1 METRPLVRFSAMAAD
16 ILLAVAIAIVV
27 ILLLTRATAAGPGQ
41 TGLKPRAQPGG
52 TAERL
57 FAPARLSEIG
67 RPSLLFRAHESDRL
81 AFAPMV
87 STEVRITIG
96 GLIARARVVQTFR
109 NPNDDWVEGVYV
121 FPLPENAAVDH
132 LRLRVGE
139 RVIEGRIKERETALR
154 IYQAAKRRG
163 KKAGL
168 LEGERPNIFTTSIA
182 NIGPQEEI
190 TIDIEYQQTL
200 RYDQGVFR
208 LRFPMVVGPRYI
220 PGNVR
225 VAKFGDGGWSVGTDR
240 VPDAEKIRAPV
251 LPPAFGKINPVRL
264 SIELA
269 PGFALSELRSSY
281 HPVAVSEDGSGGY
294 RISLKDGEVPADR
307 DFELVWKPE
316 TGAQPQAGLFTET
329 TKDGRYILVMILP
342 PTAKPADGKAKRL
355 PREVIFVIDVS
366 GSMAGTSIRQ
376 AKAAL
381 ALAIDRLTADD
392 RFNIVGF
399 NDTAFTLFP
408 SPRPADRITRETA
421 KRFVHWLAAEGGTR
435 MAPAVRLALKGRP
448 PAGHIRQMVFLTDG
462 AIGNERELFAIID
475 DRLGDT
481 RLFTIGI
488 GSAPNSYFMRKAAE
502 VGRGAFTHIGDVN
515 EVGARMAALFEK
527 LERPVLTD
535 LTVAWPDGMLAEM
548 WPKRLP
554 DLYGGEPVIFTARV
568 PNATS
573 GATSDSGPESQAT
586 IAVTGRIGAARW
598 QGRLSLG
605 GGKATPGVAKLWARD
620 KISGLMD
627 TLHEGGDANDVRRQ
641 VVALG
646 LGHHLVTKYT
656 SLVAV
661 DVTPSR
667 PQGEP
672 LKRRKV
678 PHNLPEGWEY
688 DKVFGGVPDNAT
700 RLDRKAGLMNAPAT
714 IQQAAASIGSARGL
728 ALPKGA
734 TAAPLHLVLGAALL
748 VLGLIALV
756 LVRKRF
762 A

>member
-1 METRPLVRFSAMAAD
+1 MNTRPLVRIGAMAAD
-16 ILLAVAIAIVV
+16 ILLAVALAAVV
-27 ILLLTRATAAGPGQ
+27 ILLLTRVGAAGPGQ
-41 TGLKPRAQPGG
+41 PGLKPQTHPAGA
-52 TAERL
+52 AERL

-67 RPSLLFRAHESDRL
+67 RPSLLFRAHESGQF

-87 STEVRITIG
+87 TTEVRITVG
-96 GLIARARVVQTFR
+96 GLLARARVVQTFR
-109 NPNDDWVEGVYV
+109 NPNDDWVEGIYV

-132 LRLRVGE
+132 LKLRVGE
-139 RVIEGRIKERETALR
+139 RVIEGRIKEREAALR
-154 IYQAAKRRG
+154 IYQAAKRQG

-200 RYDQGVFR
+200 RYDQGAFR

-225 VAKFGDGGWSVGTDR
+225 VAKFGDGGWSVGTAR

-251 LPPAFGKINPVRL
+251 LPPAFGKINPVKL
-264 SIELA
+264 SIELE
-269 PGFALSELRSSY
+269 PGFALSELKSSY

-294 RISLKDGEVPADR
+294 EISLKDGEVPADR

-329 TKDGRYILVMILP
+329 TNDGRYILVMIMP
-342 PTAKPADGKAKRL
+342 PTAKPADGKSKGL

-366 GSMAGTSIRQ
+366 GSMAGTSIKQ

-408 SPRPADRITRETA
+408 NPRPADRMTRETA

-435 MAPAVRLALKGRP
+435 MAPAVRLALRGRP

-462 AIGNERELFAIID
+462 AIGNERELFGIID
-475 DRLGDT
+475 DRLGDA

-502 VGRGAFTHIGDVN
+502 VGRGTFTHIGDVN
-515 EVGARMAALFEK
+515 EVGVRMAALFEK

-535 LTVAWPDGMLAEM
+535 LAVAWPDGMKAEM
-548 WPKRLP
+548 WPARLP
-554 DLYGGEPVIFTARV
+554 DLYAGEPVIFTARA
-568 PNATS
+568 PDTA
-573 GATSDSGPESQAT
+573 PESQDA
-586 IAVTGRIGAARW
+586 IAITGLIGAARW
-598 QGRLSLG
+598 QGTLSLR
-605 GGKATPGVAKLWARD
+605 GGKATPGVSKLWARD

-641 VVALG
+641 VVTLG

-656 SLVAV
+656 SLIAV

-667 PQGEP
+667 PQAEP

-688 DKVFGGVPDNAT
+688 DKVFGGVPEDAT
-700 RLDRKAGLMNAPAT
+700 RLDRKAGLMNAPAAIT
-714 IQQAAASIGSARGL
+714 PAPVIIGAARGL

-734 TAAPLHLVLGAALL
+734 TAAPLHLVLGAGLL
-748 VLGLIALV
+748 VLGLITLV
-756 LVRKRF
+756 LVRRRLP
-762 A
+762 

>member
-1 METRPLVRFSAMAAD
+1 MNTRPLVRIGAMAAD
-16 ILLAVAIAIVV
+16 ILLAVAIATVV
-27 ILLLTRATAAGPGQ
+27 ILLLTRAGAAGPGRPGIQ
-41 TGLKPRAQPGG
+41 TQAQPAGKVQK
-52 TAERL
+52 L

-67 RPSLLFRAHESDRL
+67 RPSLLFRAQESGQF
-81 AFAPMV
+81 AFAPTV
-87 STEVRITIG
+87 STEVRITVG
-96 GLIARARVVQTFR
+96 GLIARARVSQTFR
-109 NPNDDWVEGVYV
+109 NPGDDWVEGVYV

-139 RVIEGRIKERETALR
+139 RVIEGRIEERGQALR

-182 NIGPQEEI
+182 NIGPREEI

-200 RYDQGVFR
+200 RYDQGAFR

-225 VAKFGDGGWSVGTDR
+225 VARFGDGGWSVGNVR
-240 VPDAEKIRAPV
+240 VPDAGKIRAPV
-251 LPPAFGKINPVRL
+251 LPPAFGKINPVKL

-269 PGFALSELRSSY
+269 PGFALSELKSSY
-281 HPVAVSEDGSGGY
+281 HPIAVSEDGSGGY
-294 RISLKDGEVPADR
+294 RISLKAGEVPAER
-307 DFELVWKPE
+307 DFELVWKPD

-408 SPRPADRITRETA
+408 SPRPADRVTRQTA

-435 MAPAVRLALKGRP
+435 MAPAVRLALRGRP

-475 DRLGDT
+475 DRLGDA

-502 VGRGAFTHIGDVN
+502 IGRGTFTHIGDVN

-535 LTVAWPDGMLAEM
+535 LAVAWPDAMLAEM

-568 PNATS
+568 PNAVLDS
-573 GATSDSGPESQAT
+573 EGA
-586 IAVTGRIGAARW
+586 IVVTGRIGLARW
-598 QGRLSLG
+598 QGTLSLR

-627 TLHEGGDANDVRRQ
+627 TLREGGDANDVRRQ

-646 LGHHLVTKYT
+646 LDHHLVTKYT
-656 SLVAV
+656 SLIAV

-688 DKVFGGVPDNAT
+688 DKVFGGVPENAT
-700 RLDRKAGLMNAPAT
+700 RLDRKAGSMNAPAT
-714 IQQAAASIGSARGL
+714 IQQAAVSIGAARGL

-756 LVRKRF
+756 LVRRRL

>member
-1 METRPLVRFSAMAAD
+1 MVTRPLVRFGAMAAD
-16 ILLAVAIAIVV
+16 ILLAVAIAAVV
-27 ILLLTRATAAGPGQ
+27 ILLLTQAAAAGPGQ
-41 TGLKPRAQPGG
+41 PGG
-52 TAERL
+52 TADRL

-81 AFAPMV
+81 AFAPV
-87 STEVRITIG
+87 VTTEVRITVG
-96 GLIARARVVQTFR
+96 GLLVRARVSQTFR

-132 LRLRVGE
+132 LKLKLGE
-139 RVIEGRIKERETALR
+139 RVIEGRIKERETARR
-154 IYQAAKRRG
+154 IYQTAKRQG

-182 NIGPQEEI
+182 NIGPKEEI

-200 RYDQGVFR
+200 HYDQGAFR

-225 VAKFGDGGWSVGTDR
+225 VAKFGAGGWSVGTDR

-251 LPPAFGKINPVRL
+251 LPPAFGKINPVKL
-264 SIELA
+264 SIELE
-269 PGFALSELRSSY
+269 PGFALSELKSSY

-294 RISLKDGEVPADR
+294 EISLKDGEVPADR

-342 PTAKPADGKAKRL
+342 PTAKPADGKAKGL

-366 GSMAGTSIRQ
+366 GSMAGTSIKQ

-408 SPRPADRITRETA
+408 NPRPADRMTRETA
-421 KRFVHWLAAEGGTR
+421 KRFVHWLAAEGGTQ
-435 MAPAVRLALKGRP
+435 MAPAVRLALRGRP

-462 AIGNERELFAIID
+462 AIGNERDLFGIIN
-475 DRLGDT
+475 DRLGDA

-502 VGRGAFTHIGDVN
+502 VGRGTFTHIGDVN
-515 EVGARMAALFEK
+515 EVGVRMAALFEK

-535 LTVAWPDGMLAEM
+535 LVVAWPDGMKAEM

-554 DLYGGEPVIFTARV
+554 DLYAGEPVIFTARA

-573 GATSDSGPESQAT
+573 APAPESQGT
-586 IAVTGRIGAARW
+586 IVVTGRIGLARW
-598 QGRLSLG
+598 QGTLSLR
-605 GGKATPGVAKLWARD
+605 GGKATPGVSKLWARD

-627 TLHEGGDANDVRRQ
+627 TLHEGGAANDVRRQ

-656 SLVAV
+656 SLIAV

-700 RLDRKAGLMNAPAT
+700 GLDRKAGLMNAP
-714 IQQAAASIGSARGL
+714 
-728 ALPKGA
+728 
-734 TAAPLHLVLGAALL
+734 
-748 VLGLIALV
+748 
-756 LVRKRF
+756 
-762 A
+762 

>member
-1 METRPLVRFSAMAAD
+1 METRPLVRFGAKVAD
-16 ILLAVAIAIVV
+16 ILLAVAIAAVV
-27 ILLLTRATAAGPGQ
+27 ILLLTQAGAAGPGQ
-41 TGLKPRAQPGG
+41 TGLKPQAQPGG
-52 TAERL
+52 TAEKL
-57 FAPARLSEIG
+57 FAPARLGEIG

-81 AFAPMV
+81 AFAPV
-87 STEVRITIG
+87 VTTEVRITVG
-96 GLIARARVVQTFR
+96 GLLVRARVSQTFR

-132 LRLRVGE
+132 LRLKVGE

-154 IYQAAKRRG
+154 IYQTAKRQG

-182 NIGPQEEI
+182 NIGPKEEI

-200 RYDQGVFR
+200 RYDQGAFR
-208 LRFPMVVGPRYI
+208 LRFPMVVGPRYT

-240 VPDAEKIRAPV
+240 VPEPEKIRAPV
-251 LPPAFGKINPVRL
+251 LPPAFGKINPVKL
-264 SIELA
+264 SIELE
-269 PGFALSELRSSY
+269 PGFALSELKSSY
-281 HPVAVSEDGSGGY
+281 HPVAVREDGSGGY
-294 RISLKDGEVPADR
+294 RISLKAGEVPAER

-342 PTAKPADGKAKRL
+342 PTAKPADGQAKGL

-366 GSMAGTSIRQ
+366 GSMAGTSIKQ

-408 SPRPADRITRETA
+408 NPRPADRMTRETA

-435 MAPAVRLALKGRP
+435 MAPAVRLALRGRP

-462 AIGNERELFAIID
+462 AIGNERELFGIID
-475 DRLGDT
+475 DRLGDA

-502 VGRGAFTHIGDVN
+502 VGRGTFTHIGDVN
-515 EVGARMAALFEK
+515 EVGVRMAALFEK

-535 LTVAWPDGMLAEM
+535 LAVAWPDGMKAEM
-548 WPKRLP
+548 WPERLP
-554 DLYGGEPVIFTARV
+554 DLYAGEPVIFTARA

-573 GATSDSGPESQAT
+573 APAPESQGA
-586 IAVTGRIGAARW
+586 IVVTGRIGLARW
-598 QGRLSLG
+598 QGTLSLR
-605 GGKATPGVAKLWARD
+605 GGKATPGVSKLWARD

-627 TLHEGGDANDVRRQ
+627 ALHENGDANDVRRQ

-656 SLVAV
+656 SLIAV

-700 RLDRKAGLMNAPAT
+700 GLDRKAGLMNAPAAIT
-714 IQQAAASIGSARGL
+714 PAAIIIGSARGL

-756 LVRKRF
+756 LVRRRL

>member
-1 METRPLVRFSAMAAD
+1 METRPLVRFGAMAAD
-16 ILLAVAIAIVV
+16 ILLAVAIATVV
-27 ILLLTRATAAGPGQ
+27 ILLLTRVGAAGPGQ
-41 TGLKPRAQPGG
+41 PGLKPQTQPAGAAQK
-52 TAERL
+52 L

-67 RPSLLFRAHESDRL
+67 RPSLLFRAHESGQF
-81 AFAPMV
+81 AFAPV
-87 STEVRITIG
+87 VTTEVRITVG
-96 GLIARARVVQTFR
+96 GLLARARVSQTFR
-109 NPNDDWVEGVYV
+109 NPGDDWVEGVYV

-154 IYQAAKRRG
+154 IYQTAKRQG

-182 NIGPQEEI
+182 NIGPKEEI

-200 RYDQGVFR
+200 RYDQGAFR
-208 LRFPMVVGPRYI
+208 LRFPMVVGRRYT

-225 VAKFGDGGWSVGTDR
+225 VAKFGDGGWSVGADR

-251 LPPAFGKINPVRL
+251 LPPAFGRINPVKL
-264 SIELA
+264 SIELE
-269 PGFALSELRSSY
+269 PGFALSELKSSY

-294 RISLKDGEVPADR
+294 EISLKDGEVPADR

-329 TKDGRYILVMILP
+329 TNDGRYILVMIMP
-342 PTAKPADGKAKRL
+342 PTAKPADGKAKGL

-366 GSMAGTSIRQ
+366 GSMAGTSIKQ

-408 SPRPADRITRETA
+408 SARPADRMTRETA
-421 KRFVHWLAAEGGTR
+421 KRFVHWLAAEGGTQ
-435 MAPAVRLALKGRP
+435 MAPAVRLALKGRS

-462 AIGNERELFAIID
+462 AIGNERELFGILN
-475 DRLGDT
+475 DRLGDA

-502 VGRGAFTHIGDVN
+502 VGRGTFTHIGDVN
-515 EVGARMAALFEK
+515 EVGVRMAALFEK

-535 LTVAWPDGMLAEM
+535 LAVAWPDGMKAEM
-548 WPKRLP
+548 WPARLP
-554 DLYGGEPVIFTARV
+554 DLYAGEPVIFTARA
-568 PNATS
+568 PDAN
-573 GATSDSGPESQAT
+573 GAIT
-586 IAVTGRIGAARW
+586 VTGLIGAARW
-598 QGRLSLG
+598 QGTLSLR
-605 GGKATPGVAKLWARD
+605 GGKATPGVSKLWARD

-667 PQGEP
+667 PQAEP

-700 RLDRKAGLMNAPAT
+700 RLDRKAGLMNAPAAIT
-714 IQQAAASIGSARGL
+714 PAPVIIGAARGL

-748 VLGLIALV
+748 VLGLITLV
-756 LVRKRF
+756 LVRRRLS
-762 A
+762 

>member
-1 METRPLVRFSAMAAD
+1 MNTRPFVRIGAMAAD
-16 ILLAVAIAIVV
+16 ILLAVAMIAAVV
-27 ILLLTRATAAGPGQ
+27 ILLLTGDAAAGPGQ
-41 TGLKPRAQPGG
+41 PGLRPQAQPAGP
-52 TAERL
+52 AERL

-67 RPSLLFRAHESDRL
+67 RPSLLFRAHESGRL

-87 STEVRITIG
+87 TTEVRITVG
-96 GLIARARVVQTFR
+96 GLVARARVSQTFR
-109 NPNDDWVEGVYV
+109 NPGDDWVEGVYV

-132 LRLRVGE
+132 LKLRVGE
-139 RVIEGRIKERETALR
+139 RVIEGRIKERGQALR
-154 IYQAAKRRG
+154 IYQAAKRQG

-182 NIGPQEEI
+182 NIGPKEEI
-190 TIDIEYQQTL
+190 RVDIEYQQTL
-200 RYDQGVFR
+200 RYDQGAFR

-225 VAKFGDGGWSVGTDR
+225 VAKFGAGGWSAGTDR

-251 LPPAFGKINPVRL
+251 LPPAFGKINPVKL
-264 SIELA
+264 SIELE
-269 PGFALSELRSSY
+269 PGFALSELKSSY

-294 RISLKDGEVPADR
+294 EVSLKDGEVPAER

-329 TKDGRYILVMILP
+329 TKDGRYILVMIMP
-342 PTAKPADGKAKRL
+342 PTAKPADGKAKGL

-408 SPRPADRITRETA
+408 SARPADRMTRETA

-435 MAPAVRLALKGRP
+435 MAPAVRLALRGRP

-462 AIGNERELFAIID
+462 AIGNERELFGIIN
-475 DRLGDT
+475 DRLGDA

-488 GSAPNSYFMRKAAE
+488 GSAPNSYFMTKAAE
-502 VGRGAFTHIGDVN
+502 VGRGTFTHIGDVN

-527 LERPVLTD
+527 LETPVLTD
-535 LTVAWPDGMLAEM
+535 LAVAWPDAMLAEM
-548 WPKRLP
+548 WPARLP

-568 PNATS
+568 PVAAPDS
-573 GATSDSGPESQAT
+573 APDSEGA
-586 IAVTGRIGAARW
+586 IAVTGLIGAARW
-598 QGRLSLG
+598 QGTLSLR
-605 GGKATPGVAKLWARD
+605 GGKATPGVSKLWARD
-620 KISGLMD
+620 KISGLMNA
-627 TLHEGGDANDVRRQ
+627 LHEGGDANDVRRQ

-672 LKRRKV
+672 LKRRQV

-700 RLDRKAGLMNAPAT
+700 RLDRKAGLMNAPAAVKSAPVT
-714 IQQAAASIGSARGL
+714 IAAARGL
-728 ALPKGA
+728 ALPQGA

-756 LVRKRF
+756 LVRRRF

>member
-1 METRPLVRFSAMAAD
+1 MVTRPLVRFGAMAAD
-16 ILLAVAIAIVV
+16 ILLAVAIAAVV
-27 ILLLTRATAAGPGQ
+27 ILLLTRAAAAGQPGIQ
-41 TGLKPRAQPGG
+41 TQAQPAGKVQK
-52 TAERL
+52 L

-81 AFAPMV
+81 AFAPV
-87 STEVRITIG
+87 VTTEVRITVG
-96 GLIARARVVQTFR
+96 GLLVRARVSQTFR
-109 NPNDDWVEGVYV
+109 NPNDDWVEGIYV

-139 RVIEGRIKERETALR
+139 RVIEGRIKEREQAQR
-154 IYQAAKRRG
+154 IYQTAKRQG

-182 NIGPQEEI
+182 NIGPKEEI

-200 RYDQGVFR
+200 RYDQGAFR

-225 VAKFGDGGWSVGTDR
+225 VAKIGDGGWSVGTDR

-251 LPPAFGKINPVRL
+251 LPPAFGKINPVKL
-264 SIELA
+264 SIELE
-269 PGFALSELRSSY
+269 PGFALSELKSSY

-294 RISLKDGEVPADR
+294 EISLKDGEVPADR

-342 PTAKPADGKAKRL
+342 PTAKPTDGKAKGL

-366 GSMAGTSIRQ
+366 GSMAGTSIKQ

-408 SPRPADRITRETA
+408 NPRPADRMTRATA
-421 KRFVHWLAAEGGTR
+421 KRFVHRLAAEGGTR
-435 MAPAVRLALKGRP
+435 MAPAVRLALRGRP

-462 AIGNERELFAIID
+462 AIGNERELFGIIN
-475 DRLGDT
+475 DRLGDA

-502 VGRGAFTHIGDVN
+502 VGRGTFTHIGDVN
-515 EVGARMAALFEK
+515 EVGVRMAALFEK

-535 LTVAWPDGMLAEM
+535 LAVAWPDAMLAEM
-548 WPKRLP
+548 WPARLP
-554 DLYGGEPVIFTARV
+554 DLYGGEPVIFTARA

-573 GATSDSGPESQAT
+573 GAAQGT
-586 IAVTGRIGAARW
+586 IAVTGRIGLARW
-598 QGRLSLG
+598 QGTLSLR
-605 GGKATPGVAKLWARD
+605 GGKATPGVSKLWARD
-620 KISGLMD
+620 KISGLMNA
-627 TLHEGGDANDVRRQ
+627 LHENGDANDVRRQ

-656 SLVAV
+656 SLIAV

-678 PHNLPEGWEY
+678 PRNLPEGWEY

-700 RLDRKAGLMNAPAT
+700 RLDRKAGLMNAPAA
-714 IQQAAASIGSARGL
+714 IKQAAVSIGSARGL

-734 TAAPLHLVLGAALL
+734 TAAPLHLVLGVALL

-756 LVRKRF
+756 LVRRRL

>member
-1 METRPLVRFSAMAAD
+1 METRPLVRLGAMAAD
-16 ILLAVAIAIVV
+16 ILLAVAIAAVV
-27 ILLLTRATAAGPGQ
+27 ILLLTQAAAAGQPGIQ
-41 TGLKPRAQPGG
+41 TQAQPAGKVQK
-52 TAERL
+52 L

-67 RPSLLFRAHESDRL
+67 RPSLLFRAHEADRL
-81 AFAPMV
+81 AFAPV
-87 STEVRITIG
+87 VTTEVRITVG
-96 GLIARARVVQTFR
+96 GLLARARVSQTFR

-121 FPLPENAAVDH
+121 FPLPENAAVDY
-132 LRLRVGE
+132 LKLKLGE
-139 RVIEGRIKERETALR
+139 RVIEGRIKEREAALR
-154 IYQAAKRRG
+154 IYQAAKRQG

-182 NIGPQEEI
+182 NIGPKEEI
-190 TIDIEYQQTL
+190 TVDIEYQQTL
-200 RYDQGVFR
+200 RYDQGAFR

-220 PGNVR
+220 PVNVR
-225 VAKFGDGGWSVGTDR
+225 VAKFGDGGWSVGTAR

-251 LPPAFGKINPVRL
+251 LPPAFGKINPVKL
-264 SIELA
+264 SIELV
-269 PGFALSELRSSY
+269 PGFALSELKSSY

-294 RISLKDGEVPADR
+294 EISLKAGEVPAER

-329 TKDGRYILVMILP
+329 TNDGRYILVMIMP
-342 PTAKPADGKAKRL
+342 PTAKPADGKAKGL

-408 SPRPADRITRETA
+408 SARPADRMTRETA

-462 AIGNERELFAIID
+462 AIGNERELFGIIN
-475 DRLGDT
+475 DRLGDA

-502 VGRGAFTHIGDVN
+502 VGRGTFTHIGDVN
-515 EVGARMAALFEK
+515 EVGVRMAALFEK

-535 LTVAWPDGMLAEM
+535 LAVAWPDGMKAEM
-548 WPKRLP
+548 WPARLP
-554 DLYGGEPVIFTARV
+554 DLYAGEPVIFTARA

-573 GATSDSGPESQAT
+573 DSAPESQGT
-586 IAVTGRIGAARW
+586 IAVTGRIGLARW
-598 QGRLSLG
+598 QGTLSLR
-605 GGKATPGVAKLWARD
+605 GGKATPGVSKLWARD

-700 RLDRKAGLMNAPAT
+700 RLDRKASLMNAPAA
-714 IQQAAASIGSARGL
+714 IKQAAASIGSARGL
-728 ALPKGA
+728 SLPKGA
-734 TAAPLHLVLGAALL
+734 TAAPLNLVLGAALL
-748 VLGLIALV
+748 VLGLITLV
-756 LVRKRF
+756 LVRRRF

>member
-1 METRPLVRFSAMAAD
+1 MANGK
-16 ILLAVAIAIVV
+16 
-27 ILLLTRATAAGPGQ
+27 GPG
-41 TGLKPRAQPGG
+41 
-52 TAERL
+52 
-57 FAPARLSEIG
+57 I
-67 RPSLLFRAHESDRL
+67 
-81 AFAPMV
+81 
-87 STEVRITIG
+87 
-96 GLIARARVVQTFR
+96 
-109 NPNDDWVEGVYV
+109 
-121 FPLPENAAVDH
+121 
-132 LRLRVGE
+132 GE
-139 RVIEGRIKERETALR
+139 RVSEGRIEERGQALR

-168 LEGERPNIFTTSIA
+168 LEGERPNIFNTSIA

-502 VGRGAFTHIGDVN
+502 LGRGTFTHIGDVN

-535 LTVAWPDGMLAEM
+535 LAVAWPDAMLAEM

-568 PNATS
+568 PNAVLDS
-573 GATSDSGPESQAT
+573 EGA
-586 IAVTGRIGAARW
+586 IVVTGRIGLARW
-598 QGRLSLG
+598 QGTLSLR

-627 TLHEGGDANDVRRQ
+627 TLREGGDANDVRRQ

-646 LGHHLVTKYT
+646 LDHHLVTKYT
-656 SLVAV
+656 SLIAV

-688 DKVFGGVPDNAT
+688 DKVFGGVPENAT
-700 RLDRKAGLMNAPAT
+700 RLDRKAGSMNAPAT
-714 IQQAAASIGSARGL
+714 IQQAAVSIGAARGL

>member
-1 METRPLVRFSAMAAD
+1 MVTRPLVRFGAMAAD
-16 ILLAVAIAIVV
+16 ILLAVAIAAVV
-27 ILLLTRATAAGPGQ
+27 ILLLTQAAAAGQPGIQ
-41 TGLKPRAQPGG
+41 TQAQPGG

-67 RPSLLFRAHESDRL
+67 RPSLLVRAHESDRL
-81 AFAPMV
+81 AFAPTV
-87 STEVRITIG
+87 TTEVRITVG
-96 GLIARARVVQTFR
+96 GLLARARVVQTFR

-132 LRLRVGE
+132 LKLRVGE
-139 RVIEGRIKERETALR
+139 RVIEGRIKERETARR
-154 IYQAAKRRG
+154 IYQTAKRQG

-182 NIGPQEEI
+182 NIGPKEEI

-200 RYDQGVFR
+200 HYDQGAFR

-225 VAKFGDGGWSVGTDR
+225 VAEFGAGGWSIGTDR

-251 LPPAFGKINPVRL
+251 LPPAFGKINPVKL
-264 SIELA
+264 SIELE
-269 PGFALSELRSSY
+269 PGFALSELMSSY

-294 RISLKDGEVPADR
+294 EISLKGGEVPADR

-342 PTAKPADGKAKRL
+342 PTAKPADGKAKGL

-366 GSMAGTSIRQ
+366 GSMAGTSIKQ

-408 SPRPADRITRETA
+408 SARPADRMTRETA

-435 MAPAVRLALKGRP
+435 RAPAVRLALRGRP

-462 AIGNERELFAIID
+462 AIGNERELFGIID
-475 DRLGDT
+475 DRLGDA

-502 VGRGAFTHIGDVN
+502 VGRGTFTHIGDVN
-515 EVGARMAALFEK
+515 EVGVRMAALFEK

-535 LTVAWPDGMLAEM
+535 LVVAWPDGMKAEM

-554 DLYGGEPVIFTARV
+554 DLYAGEPVIFTARA

-573 GATSDSGPESQAT
+573 APAPESQGT
-586 IAVTGRIGAARW
+586 IVVTGRIGLARW
-598 QGRLSLG
+598 QGTLSLR
-605 GGKATPGVAKLWARD
+605 GGKATPGVSKLWARD

-700 RLDRKAGLMNAPAT
+700 RLDRKAGLMNAPAA

-734 TAAPLHLVLGAALL
+734 TAAPLHLVLGAAFL
-748 VLGLIALV
+748 VLGLITLV
-756 LVRKRF
+756 LVRRRCW
-762 A
+762 

>member
-1 METRPLVRFSAMAAD
+1 MVTKPLARLGAMAAD
-16 ILLAVAIAIVV
+16 ILLAVAMIAAVV
-27 ILLLTRATAAGPGQ
+27 ILLLTQSAAAGPGL
-41 TGLKPRAQPGG
+41 GQPG
-52 TAERL
+52 AKPERL

-67 RPSLLFRAHESDRL
+67 RPSLLFRTHESSQF
-81 AFAPMV
+81 AFAPTV
-87 STEVRITIG
+87 TTEVRITVG
-96 GLIARARVVQTFR
+96 GLVARASVSQTFR

-132 LRLRVGE
+132 LKLKVGE
-139 RVIEGRIKERETALR
+139 RVIEGQIKEREQALR
-154 IYQAAKRRG
+154 IYRAAKRQG

-182 NIGPQEEI
+182 NIGPKEEI

-200 RYDQGVFR
+200 RYDQGAFR

-225 VAKFGDGGWSVGTDR
+225 VAKFGDGGWSVATVR
-240 VPDAEKIRAPV
+240 VPDAEKISAPV
-251 LPPAFGKINPVRL
+251 LPPAFGKINPVKL
-264 SIELA
+264 SIELE
-269 PGFALSELRSSY
+269 PGFELSELKSSY
-281 HPVAVSEDGSGGY
+281 HPVAVSEDGAGGFEI
-294 RISLKDGEVPADR
+294 RLKDGEVPADR

-316 TGAQPQAGLFTET
+316 TGAGPQAGLFTET

-342 PTAKPADGKAKRL
+342 PTAKPAIDDAKGL

-381 ALAIDRLTADD
+381 ALAIDRLDADD
-392 RFNIVGF
+392 RFNVVGF

-408 SPRPADRITRETA
+408 SPRPADRMTRETA
-421 KRFVHWLAAEGGTR
+421 KRFVHWLSAEGGTR
-435 MAPAVRLALKGRP
+435 MAPAVRLALRGRP

-462 AIGNERELFAIID
+462 AIGNERELFGIIN
-475 DRLGDT
+475 DRLGDA

-488 GSAPNSYFMRKAAE
+488 GSAPNSYFMTKAAE
-502 VGRGAFTHIGDVN
+502 IGRGTFTHIGDVN

-527 LERPVLTD
+527 LETPVLTD
-535 LTVAWPDGMLAEM
+535 LAVAWPDGMPDGMKAEM

-554 DLYGGEPVIFTARV
+554 DLYAGEPVIFTARAPDV
-568 PNATS
+568 Q
-573 GATSDSGPESQAT
+573 GT
-586 IAVTGRIGAARW
+586 IAVTGLIGAARW
-598 QGRLSLG
+598 RGTLDLG
-605 GGKATPGVAKLWARD
+605 GGKATPGVSKLWARD

-627 TLHEGGDANDVRRQ
+627 TLHENGDANDVRRQ

-646 LGHHLVTKYT
+646 IGHHLVTKYT

-678 PHNLPEGWEY
+678 PHNLPNGWEY

-700 RLDRKAGLMNAPAT
+700 RGDRKAGLMNAPAAVKSAPVV
-714 IQQAAASIGSARGL
+714 IAAARGL

-756 LVRKRF
+756 LVRRRL

>member
-1 METRPLVRFSAMAAD
+1 MVTRPLVRLGAMAAD
-16 ILLAVAIAIVV
+16 ILLAVAIAAVV
-27 ILLLTRATAAGPGQ
+27 ILLLTQAAAAGPGQ
-41 TGLKPRAQPGG
+41 PGR
-52 TAERL
+52 TADRL

-81 AFAPMV
+81 AFAPV
-87 STEVRITIG
+87 VTTEVRITVG
-96 GLIARARVVQTFR
+96 GLLVRARVSQTFR

-132 LRLRVGE
+132 LKLKLGE
-139 RVIEGRIKERETALR
+139 RVIEGRIKERETARR
-154 IYQAAKRRG
+154 IYQTAKRQG

-182 NIGPQEEI
+182 NIGPKEEI

-200 RYDQGVFR
+200 HYDQGAFR

-225 VAKFGDGGWSVGTDR
+225 VAKFGAGGWSVGTDR

-251 LPPAFGKINPVRL
+251 LPPAFGKINPVKL
-264 SIELA
+264 SIELE
-269 PGFALSELRSSY
+269 PGFALSELKSSY

-294 RISLKDGEVPADR
+294 EISLKDGEIPADR

-342 PTAKPADGKAKRL
+342 PTAKPTDGKTKGL

-366 GSMAGTSIRQ
+366 GSMAGTSIKQ

-408 SPRPADRITRETA
+408 NPRPADRMTRETA

-435 MAPAVRLALKGRP
+435 MAPAVRLALRGRP

-462 AIGNERELFAIID
+462 AIGNERDLFGIIN
-475 DRLGDT
+475 DRLGDA

-502 VGRGAFTHIGDVN
+502 VGRGTFTHIGDVN
-515 EVGARMAALFEK
+515 EVGVRMAALFEK

-535 LTVAWPDGMLAEM
+535 LAVAWPDAMLAEM

-573 GATSDSGPESQAT
+573 GAAADAAAESQGA
-586 IAVTGRIGAARW
+586 IAVTGLIGAARW
-598 QGRLSLG
+598 QGTLSLG
-605 GGKATPGVAKLWARD
+605 GGKATPGVSKLWARD
-620 KISGLMD
+620 KISGLMN

-656 SLVAV
+656 SLIAV

-672 LKRRKV
+672 LKRRKA

-700 RLDRKAGLMNAPAT
+700 RLDRKAGLMNAPAA
-714 IQQAAASIGSARGL
+714 INPSPVSIGAARGL

-756 LVRKRF
+756 LVRRRCW
-762 A
+762 

>member
-1 METRPLVRFSAMAAD
+1 MVTRPLVRFGAMAAD
-16 ILLAVAIAIVV
+16 ILLAVAIAAVV
-27 ILLLTRATAAGPGQ
+27 ILLLTQAAAAGQPGIQ
-41 TGLKPRAQPGG
+41 TQAQPAG
-52 TAERL
+52 TPQKL

-81 AFAPMV
+81 AFAPV
-87 STEVRITIG
+87 LTTEVRITVG
-96 GLIARARVVQTFR
+96 GLLARARVVQTFR
-109 NPNDDWVEGVYV
+109 NPGNDWVEGVYV

-132 LRLRVGE
+132 LKLRVGE
-139 RVIEGRIKERETALR
+139 RVIEGRIKERETARR
-154 IYQAAKRRG
+154 IYQTAKRQG

-182 NIGPQEEI
+182 NIGPKEEI

-200 RYDQGVFR
+200 RYDQGAFR

-225 VAKFGDGGWSVGTDR
+225 VAKFGAGGWSVGTDR

-251 LPPAFGKINPVRL
+251 LPPAFGKINPVKL
-264 SIELA
+264 SIELE
-269 PGFALSELRSSY
+269 PGFALSELKSSY

-294 RISLKDGEVPADR
+294 EISLKDGEIPADR

-329 TKDGRYILVMILP
+329 LKDGRYILVMILP
-342 PTAKPADGKAKRL
+342 PTAKPADGKAEGL

-366 GSMAGTSIRQ
+366 GSMAGTSIKQ

-408 SPRPADRITRETA
+408 NPRPADRMTRATA
-421 KRFVHWLAAEGGTR
+421 KRFVHWLVAEGGTR
-435 MAPAVRLALKGRP
+435 MAPAVRLALRGRP

-462 AIGNERELFAIID
+462 AIGNERELFGIIN
-475 DRLGDT
+475 DRLGDA

-502 VGRGAFTHIGDVN
+502 VGRGTFTHIGDVN
-515 EVGARMAALFEK
+515 EVGVRMAALFEK

-535 LTVAWPDGMLAEM
+535 LAVAWPDGMKAEM
-548 WPKRLP
+548 WPKRLS
-554 DLYGGEPVIFTARV
+554 DLYAGEPVIFTVRA

-573 GATSDSGPESQAT
+573 APAPESQGT
-586 IAVTGRIGAARW
+586 IVVTGRIGLARW
-598 QGRLSLG
+598 QGTLSLR
-605 GGKATPGVAKLWARD
+605 GGKATPGISKLWARD

-656 SLVAV
+656 SLIAV

-678 PHNLPEGWEY
+678 PHNLPEGWEH

-700 RLDRKAGLMNAPAT
+700 RLDRKAGLMNAPAA
-714 IQQAAASIGSARGL
+714 IKQAAVSIGAARGL

-748 VLGLIALV
+748 VLGLITLV
-756 LVRKRF
+756 LVRRRL

>member
-1 METRPLVRFSAMAAD
+1 MVTRPLARLGAMAAD
-16 ILLAVAIAIVV
+16 ILLAVVMIAAVV
-27 ILLLTRATAAGPGQ
+27 ILLLTQSAAAGPGQ
-41 TGLKPRAQPGG
+41 GGLKSQTQPAATAQK
-52 TAERL
+52 L
-57 FAPARLSEIG
+57 FAPARLSKIG
-67 RPSLLFRAHESDRL
+67 RPSLLFRAHEAGQF
-81 AFAPMV
+81 AFAPTV
-87 STEVRITIG
+87 TTEVRITVG
-96 GLIARARVVQTFR
+96 GLVARASVSQTFR

-132 LRLRVGE
+132 LKLTVGE
-139 RVIEGRIKERETALR
+139 RVIEGQIKERGQALR
-154 IYQAAKRRG
+154 IYQAAKRQG

-182 NIGPQEEI
+182 NIGPKEEVRV
-190 TIDIEYQQTL
+190 DIEYQQTL
-200 RYDQGVFR
+200 AYDQGAFR

-225 VAKFGDGGWSVGTDR
+225 VAKFGDGGWSVAT
-240 VPDAEKIRAPV
+240 PDAEKISAPV
-251 LPPAFGKINPVRL
+251 LPPAFGKINPVKL
-264 SIELA
+264 SIVLE
-269 PGFALSELRSSY
+269 PGFALSELKSSY
-281 HPVAVSEDGSGGY
+281 HPVAVSEDGVGGFE
-294 RISLKDGEVPADR
+294 ISLKDGEVPADR

-316 TGAQPQAGLFTET
+316 TGARPQAGLFTET
-329 TKDGRYILVMILP
+329 TKDGRYILVMIMP
-342 PTAKPADGKAKRL
+342 PTAKPAIDDAKGL

-366 GSMAGTSIRQ
+366 GSMAGTSIKQ

-381 ALAIDRLTADD
+381 VLAIDRLGADD
-392 RFNIVGF
+392 RFNVVGF

-408 SPRPADRITRETA
+408 NPRPADRMTRETA
-421 KRFVHWLAAEGGTR
+421 KRFVHWLSAEGGTR
-435 MAPAVRLALKGRP
+435 MAPAVRLALGGRP

-462 AIGNERELFAIID
+462 AIGNERELFGIIN
-475 DRLGDT
+475 DRLGDA

-488 GSAPNSYFMRKAAE
+488 GSAPNSYFMTKAASI
-502 VGRGAFTHIGDVN
+502 GRGTFTHIGDVN

-527 LERPVLTD
+527 LETPVLTD
-535 LTVAWPDGMLAEM
+535 LAVAWPDAMAAEM
-548 WPKRLP
+548 SPARLP
-554 DLYGGEPVIFTARV
+554 DLYGGEPVIFTARAPDV
-568 PNATS
+568 Q
-573 GATSDSGPESQAT
+573 GT
-586 IAVTGRIGAARW
+586 IAVTGLIGAARW
-598 QGRLSLG
+598 QGTLDLS
-605 GGKATPGVAKLWARD
+605 GGKATPGVSKLWARN

-627 TLHEGGDANDVRRQ
+627 TLHENGDANDVRRQ

-678 PHNLPEGWEY
+678 PHNLPKGWEY

-700 RLDRKAGLMNAPAT
+700 RLDRKAGLMNAPAAVKST
-714 IQQAAASIGSARGL
+714 PVAIGAARGL

-756 LVRKRF
+756 LVRRRL

>member
-1 METRPLVRFSAMAAD
+1 METRPLVRFGAMAAD

-168 LEGERPNIFTTSIA
+168 LEGERPNIFNTSIA

>member
-1 METRPLVRFSAMAAD
+1 MVTRPLVRFGAMAAD
-16 ILLAVAIAIVV
+16 ILLAVAIAAVV
-27 ILLLTRATAAGPGQ
+27 ILLLTQAAAAGQPGIQ
-41 TGLKPRAQPGG
+41 TQAQPAGKVQK
-52 TAERL
+52 L

-67 RPSLLFRAHESDRL
+67 RPSLLFRAHEADRL
-81 AFAPMV
+81 AFAPV
-87 STEVRITIG
+87 VTTEVRITVG
-96 GLIARARVVQTFR
+96 GLLARARVSQTFR

-132 LRLRVGE
+132 LKLRVGE
-139 RVIEGRIKERETALR
+139 RVIEGRIKERETARR
-154 IYQAAKRRG
+154 IYQAAKRQG

-182 NIGPQEEI
+182 NIGPKEEI
-190 TIDIEYQQTL
+190 TVDIEYQQTL
-200 RYDQGVFR
+200 RYDQGAFR

-225 VAKFGDGGWSVGTDR
+225 VAKFGAGGWSVGTDR

-251 LPPAFGKINPVRL
+251 LPPAFGKINPVKL
-264 SIELA
+264 SIELE
-269 PGFALSELRSSY
+269 PGFALSELKSSY

-294 RISLKDGEVPADR
+294 EINLKDGEVPADR

-329 TKDGRYILVMILP
+329 TNDGRYILVMVMP
-342 PTAKPADGKAKRL
+342 PTAKPADGKAKGL

-366 GSMAGTSIRQ
+366 GSMAGTSIKQ

-381 ALAIDRLTADD
+381 ALAIDRLRADD

-408 SPRPADRITRETA
+408 NPRPADRMTRETA
-421 KRFVHWLAAEGGTR
+421 KRFVHSLVADGGTR

-462 AIGNERELFAIID
+462 AIGNERELFGIIN
-475 DRLGDT
+475 DRLGDA

-488 GSAPNSYFMRKAAE
+488 GSAPNSYFMTKAAE
-502 VGRGAFTHIGDVN
+502 VGRGTFTHIGDVN
-515 EVGARMAALFEK
+515 EVGVRMAALFEK
-527 LERPVLTD
+527 LESPVLTD
-535 LTVAWPDGMLAEM
+535 LAVAWPDGMKAEM
-548 WPKRLP
+548 WPARLP
-554 DLYGGEPVIFTARV
+554 DLYAGEPVIFTARA

-573 GATSDSGPESQAT
+573 DSAPESQGT
-586 IAVTGRIGAARW
+586 IAVTGRIGLARW
-598 QGRLSLG
+598 QGTLSLR
-605 GGKATPGVAKLWARD
+605 GGKATPGVSKLWARD

-656 SLVAV
+656 SLIAV

-667 PQGEP
+667 PQAEP

-700 RLDRKAGLMNAPAT
+700 RLDRKAGLMNAPAA
-714 IQQAAASIGSARGL
+714 IKQAAASIGAARGL

-756 LVRKRF
+756 LARRRL